1 MLQRPLLNMFRRVKN
16 YRLGLLAAEIR
27 LFLFNTLPAVNRRER
42 QLISLQPS
50 APAAGHVLLAYI
62 HDGFFLK
69 PGDPVPHDHTSYW
82 EAPEMA
88 RAFLELGYHVDV
100 IDENNDRFIPTKPYS
115 LFVSNRNNF
124 DRIAPM
130 LNPDCVK
137 ILYID
142 SAHWLFHN
150 SAGYRRLQGLQQR
163 RGIVLR
169 PRRSLQPSFAIEQA
183 DYAMVLG
190 NAFTVST
197 YQYANKPFHRL
208 PVASALLYPWVE
220 DKDFEAH
227 RRNFLWLG
235 SGGFVHKGLDL
246 VLDVFA
252 DMPDY
257 QLTVCGPIT
266 EERDFTRAYH
276 KELYETPNIRTL
288 GWIDIGS
295 PQFLELARSCVAL
308 VYPSCSEGQSTS
320 VVTCLHA
327 GLIPVISYECGLDVA
342 DFGTILRECSL
353 HEIKAAIRAIS
364 SLSRDDLARRSR
376 QAWEYA
382 RATHTREVFAQE
394 YRKIIST
401 ILGPTRGLA

>member
-1 MLQRPLLNMFRRVKN
+1 MPQRFLLNMIRRAKN
-16 YRLGLLAAEIR
+16 YRLGLLAAEVK
-27 LFLFNTLPAVNRRER
+27 LFLLNTLPAVNKRER
-42 QLISLQPS
+42 RLISLKPS
-50 APAAGHVLLAYI
+50 TPAAGNVLLAYMN
-62 HDGFFLK
+62 DGFFLK
-69 PGDPVPHDHTSYW
+69 PGEPVPHHHTSYW
-82 EAPEMA
+82 EAPEIA
-88 RAFLELGYHVDV
+88 RTFLELGYHVDV
-100 IDENNDRFIPTKPYS
+100 IDENNDRFVPAKPYA

-137 ILYID
+137 ILHID

-163 RGIVLR
+163 RGFVLR

-183 DYAMVLG
+183 DHATVLG
-190 NAFTVST
+190 NAFTIGT
-197 YQYANKPFHRL
+197 YRHVNKPFHRL
-208 PVASALLYPWVE
+208 PVASPLLYPWME
-220 DKDFEAH
+220 DKDLEA
-227 RRNFLWLG
+227 RRRSFLWLG
-235 SGGFVHKGLDL
+235 SGGLVHKGLDL

-257 QLTVCGPIT
+257 QLTVCGPVT
-266 EERDFTRAYH
+266 EEPDFTRAYH
-276 KELYETPNIRTL
+276 KELYQTPNIRTL
-288 GWIDIGS
+288 GWIDIAS
-295 PQFLELARSCVAL
+295 PQFLEIARGCLAL

-342 DFGTILRECSL
+342 GFGTILRECSIA
-353 HEIKAAIRAIS
+353 EIKAAIRAIS
-364 SLSRDDLARRSR
+364 SLPREELARRSR

-382 RATHTREVFAQE
+382 RATHTREAFAQE

-401 ILGPTRGLA
+401 IIGTTRGLA